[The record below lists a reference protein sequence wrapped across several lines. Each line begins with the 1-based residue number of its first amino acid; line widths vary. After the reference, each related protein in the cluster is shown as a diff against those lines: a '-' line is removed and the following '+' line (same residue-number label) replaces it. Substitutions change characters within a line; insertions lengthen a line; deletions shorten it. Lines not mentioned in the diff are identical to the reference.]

1 VTDVTFE
8 RLSKHYGAV
17 RAVDDVSL
25 TVKSGEFA
33 TILGP
38 SGSGK
43 TTMLS
48 MIAGITQPTAGT
60 IRIGG
65 RDITRV
71 RTAER
76 NIGLVFQ
83 SYALF
88 PHMNV
93 TQNIAFPLK
102 LRKLERA
109 ETEAKVAQALA
120 LVRLEGY
127 EARKPRELSGGQQ
140 QRVALARAIVFNP
153 DILLLD
159 EPLAALDRKLR
170 EEVRTE
176 LHQLQRQ
183 LGITTIMVTHDQ
195 DEALSL
201 SDRIVVLN
209 EGRVQQVGTPM
220 EAYHRPQNRFVAEF
234 LGLANFLEGDFTKVE
249 GNGFIRLSDG
259 ALAPCHDTTGRMNG
273 QVCGLLRPEDVSF
286 AEAKAKSGI
295 PARVLDSAFFGD
307 EIRYSVETGGGSRWV
322 VRVDKTQP
330 SHPEGSQVR
339 LTWNPQSVWALPGDS
354 E

>member
-1 VTDVTFE
+1 MTDVTFE

-25 TVKSGEFA
+25 TVRSGEFA

-48 MIAGITQPTAGT
+48 IIAGITQPTSGA

-65 RDITRV
+65 RDITNV
-71 RTAER
+71 RAADR

-88 PHMNV
+88 PHMTVDQNV
-93 TQNIAFPLK
+93 AFPLR
-102 LRKLERA
+102 LRKLARPDINL
-109 ETEAKVAQALA
+109 KVAEAIA
-120 LVRLEGY
+120 LVRLDGY
-127 EARKPRELSGGQQ
+127 EKRKPRELSGGQQ
-140 QRVALARAIVFNP
+140 QRVALARAIVFDP

-170 EEVRTE
+170 EDVRAE
-176 LHQLQRQ
+176 LHALQRK
-183 LGITTIMVTHDQ
+183 LGITTILVTHDQ

-201 SDRIVVLN
+201 SDRIVVLRA
-209 EGRVQQVGTPM
+209 GRVQQIGTPI
-220 EAYHRPQNRFVAEF
+220 EVYYRPENRFVAEF
-234 LGLANFLEGDFTKVE
+234 LGLANFLEGEFTKIRGE
-249 GNGFIRLSDG
+249 SFIRLSNGD
-259 ALAPCHDTTGRMNG
+259 LAPCEEMTGRVNG
-273 QVCGLLRPEDVSF
+273 QVCGVLRPEDVRF
-286 AEAKAKSGI
+286 AGTESKTSI
-295 PARVLDSAFFGD
+295 PARILDSAFFG
-307 EIRYSVETGGGSRWV
+307 ESIRYSVETSGGSRWV
-322 VRVDKTQP
+322 VRVDKNQTG
-330 SHPEGSQVR
+330 HLEGSEVR
-339 LTWNPQSVWALPGDS
+339 LTWNPESVRALPGSS